1 MFYLVHGTDFKKG
14 REKVKNLTNS
24 LLVKKPNSN
33 LFRLNAENFDEAV
46 VEESL
51 KGRGLFENKY
61 IVFFDK
67 VFEDEKN
74 KDFILEKI
82 KDISESGNIFILL
95 EEKIDKKTLTKLE
108 KYSQKTQ
115 EFNQTEDKTTERAKP
130 FSLTD
135 ALGKRDKKKAWAE
148 YQKVLKEDLVPEEI
162 HGILFWQVKTMILAN
177 SSKTSIEADLNPFV
191 FKKAKE
197 FSKNYSEKELNEM
210 SSKLI
215 SIYHDIRRGITEDLG
230 LEIEKFLLEI

>member
-1 MFYLVHGTDFKKG
+1 MIFLVHGTDFKKG
-14 REKVKNLTNS
+14 REKVKNLTNF

-33 LFRLNAENFDEAV
+33 LFRLDTENFDEAV

-82 KDISESGNIFILL
+82 KEISESENVFIFL
-95 EEKIDKKTLTKLE
+95 EEKIDKKILTKLE

-115 EFNQTEDKTTERAKP
+115 EFNKKEDKTIERAKP

-135 ALGKRDKKKAWAE
+135 AMGKRDKKKAWAE
-148 YQKVLKEDLVPEEI
+148 YQKILKEGLVPEEI

-177 SSKTSIEADLNPFV
+177 QSKMSTEADLNPLV

-197 FSKNYSEKELNEM
+197 FSKNYSEEELKEM
-210 SSKLI
+210 SSKLV
-215 SIYHDIRRGITEDLG
+215 SIYHDTRRGITDDLG
-230 LEIEKFLLEI
+230 LEIEKFLFEI

>member
-1 MFYLVHGTDFKKG
+1 MFYLIYGTDFKKG
-14 REKVKNLTNS
+14 REKVKNLTSS

-33 LFRLNAENFDEAV
+33 LFRLDSENFDEAV

-67 VFEDEKN
+67 VFENEKN
-74 KDFILEKI
+74 RNFILEKI
-82 KDISESGNIFILL
+82 KEISKSENIFVLL

-108 KYSQKTQ
+108 KHSQRTQ
-115 EFNQTEDKTTERAKP
+115 EFNETERKIAERAKP

-135 ALGKRDKKKAWAE
+135 ALGRRDKKKAWAE
-148 YQKVLKEDLVPEEI
+148 YQKILKEGLVPEEI
-162 HGILFWQVKTMILAN
+162 HGILFWQIKTMILSS
-177 SSKTSIEADLNPFV
+177 SSKTSAEADLNPFV